1 MVKEYTFDRVIMSP
15 EEFEGLLEINRQDVY
30 YVAAMTV
37 AALCN
42 YKDGAE
48 KCHAMINMLKNPA
61 EPMSVYEKQFLRDR
75 LSGKEYKPYSYLS
88 GTAPQ
93 NGYIPAFPAKVQVA
107 DNPYSFITEDW
118 ATLLLQSSGADSQ
131 RQIKLR
137 RKKSTGEWFLVE
149 QFLLADIREPVI
161 NEQGAVIDPW
171 A

>member
-61 EPMSVYEKQFLRDR
+61 EPMS
-75 LSGKEYKPYSYLS
+75 
-88 GTAPQ
+88 GTSPQ